1 MQNASIDQ
9 YNEMRD
15 IAENKDYMIQDL
27 INIAE
32 SNLVQDE
39 LDENRRIDLERKRNE
54 EA

>member
-1 MQNASIDQ
+1 
-9 YNEMRD
+9 MRD